1 MIKVG
6 IIGGAGYTAGE
17 LLRIL
22 LHHPVAEIVSVV
34 SGSHAGELVSK
45 AHPDLEGETQ
55 LAFSDKLDQK
65 GEVIFLCAGHG
76 KSKQVLEE
84 VEIPSNAK
92 IIDLS
97 ADFRL
102 KNPKHDFVYGLPELN
117 RDEIKTAKNIANPG
131 CFATC
136 IQLSLLPLASAGLL
150 NEDIHISAITGST
163 GAGQNPTSSTHFS
176 WRSNNASVYK
186 AFTHQHLGEIKQ
198 SFKQLQSGFDKALN
212 FIPMRG
218 AFTRGILAACYLK
231 SEAKEV
237 EMKELYK
244 SFYSSHPFVQ
254 ISETEPDVKRVVNTN
269 KALLHIKKEGD
280 QLLIIGVIDN
290 LIKGASGQAIQNMN
304 LMFGLEE
311 STGLHLKPSAF

>member
-22 LHHPVAEIVSVV
+22 LQHPEAEVVSVM
-34 SGSHAGELVSK
+34 SGSHAGEFVSK
-45 AHPDLEGETQ
+45 AHPDLEGETE
-55 LAFSDKLDQK
+55 LVFSETLSQAVD
-65 GEVIFLCAGHG
+65 VVFLCSGHG
-76 KSKQVLEE
+76 KSTQVLSE
-84 VEIPSNAK
+84 VTLPSSVK

-102 KNPKHDFVYGLPELN
+102 KDSGHDFIYGLPELN
-117 RDEIKTAKNIANPG
+117 RNEIKAAQNIANPG

-136 IQLSLLPLASAGLL
+136 IQLCLLPLASAGWLK
-150 NEDIHISAITGST
+150 EDIHVSAITGST
-163 GAGQNPTSSTHFS
+163 GAGQHPTSTTHFS

-198 SFKQLQSGFDKALN
+198 SMAQLQNRFDKSIH

-231 SEAKEV
+231 SEASEEEVKE
-237 EMKELYK
+237 KYK
-244 SFYSSHPFVQ
+244 SFYSTHPFVH
-254 ISETEPDVKRVVNTN
+254 ISEYEPDVKRVVNTN

-290 LIKGASGQAIQNMN
+290 LIKGASGQAVQNMN
-304 LMFGLEE
+304 VMFGLEE
-311 STGLHLKPSAF
+311 STGLNLKPSAF